1 MTWAPGLAVAL
12 AVAAAAHGA
21 TLELLDAPD
30 ALGPN
35 RALRAARFAAAE
47 THGAD
52 LARAAAMRAPVALV
66 RQPTP
71 RSGCPAYARA
81 DVAGAFVLE
90 VNARGSDCSYGRRA
104 ALASAAG
111 ALGWLLLVAEP
122 RALRALGA
130 SALARLESGGPGE
143 RGYELAAGDV
153 ARLVMSVPALDITQR
168 SAAIE
173 WLLHE
178 LARGV
183 RPHAELRLLAERGA
197 WDRMR
202 ASWWLTVVQ
211 AMLLLQCL
219 AVVELACAR
228 ALSLARHPQVTLRR
242 RDESRARE
250 SRATSGTS
258 VDASVARYALSLPV
272 APVVLGLIATASALR
287 ALYVAVDPLASF
299 GRLPYAPGFAL
310 YGLALALSGVSHAM
324 MLAYAVQV
332 LVDTGI
338 DSQTVRER
346 WLLALVGTLALA
358 LAAALL
364 ALASNLDAV
373 ARWTEA
379 VHACVVP
386 ALVGVL
392 AEATA
397 RSAARAGSDVCA
409 PVIGRIVGRL
419 RAYARRAALAALV
432 GVALRVWLR
441 HHPVGALIGF
451 AAEVWLFNN
460 IAYAH
465 AEQFM
470 PIGTRGVR
478 GPLRWAFELCRQ
490 LLRIALA
497 RGRDALHR
505 GRTVDG
511 NGQPRGTHMFCRY
524 STRALNRALMA
535 RQALARASTRFAAA
549 RTHPIPSTYTVSL
562 RHSLADST
570 PRAIAPEVV
579 VSLVETRHGKQVG
592 AHLLLGI
599 SLCALNDFVR
609 VEQVDV
615 ELPTVEIVKLVY
627 GLTSSSGLSY
637 AELVVGSTAS
647 DGSAAAAEATL
658 FVSHAQSCSFGKL
671 IDALEEHLTNAKLQ
685 RGDTFFWLDM
695 MSIRQSDVASDVQRI
710 GDVIAHIGRVALVLD
725 PWDRPLCLTR
735 VWCLFE
741 IAQCAASLF
750 AKDAE
755 DDDRSKRGWA
765 RARRVSALR
774 LQNTGRVPSGEL
786 ATLTDTVCK
795 ESPTTTPALSPAA
808 PRSRRVSDTHAVD
821 VQRVAE
827 QAFDG
832 MPELQARSVP
842 VVELALTMSRE
853 ERLRLAMAARTNRS
867 QVERA
872 LTRFDCR
879 TANASVEADRLSIL
893 TYIAD
898 TFKDKHPQARRKRT
912 SAESNDSP
920 PRARRLSLEI
930 LESEA
935 LVSPYAP
942 LHEACESAEERE
954 MREQAFDNFNDCV
967 RRALRTAMSNF
978 SHVDEHFS
986 ASLYWGSRRPTDG
999 ASDHDSAVGGD
1010 HLLAVPEQRLS
1021 GGTTPQASSRR
1032 PVLREGSD
1040 ASSAG
1045 GSQQALTPAT
1055 PARDLSVRGVIRQL
1069 PAIHPRHDAM

>member
-1 MTWAPGLAVAL
+1 MAWALVLAAAL

-30 ALGPN
+30 AFGPN

-90 VNARGSDCSYGRRA
+90 VDARGSDCSYGRRA
-104 ALASAAG
+104 ALAGAAG

-122 RALRALGA
+122 RALGALGA

-183 RPHAELRLLAERGA
+183 RPHAELRSLAERGA

-211 AMLLLQCL
+211 AMLVLQCL

-272 APVVLGLIATASALR
+272 APVVLGLVATASALR

-299 GRLPYAPGFAL
+299 GRLPYAHGVAL

-379 VHACVVP
+379 THACVVP

-397 RSAARAGSDVCA
+397 RSAARAGSDVSA

-505 GRTVDG
+505 GRTGDG
-511 NGQPRGTHMFCRY
+511 NGQPNGTNTFSRH

-562 RHSLADST
+562 RRSLADST

-599 SLCALNDFVR
+599 SLCALNDFVLA
-609 VEQVDV
+609 EQVDV

-658 FVSHAQSCSFGKL
+658 FVSHAQSCSFDKL
-671 IDALEEHLTNAKLQ
+671 VDALEEHLTNAKLQ

-710 GDVIAHIGRVALVLD
+710 GDVIAHIGQVALVLD

-755 DDDRSKRGWA
+755 DDDRSKRSWA
-765 RARRVSALR
+765 RARTLAMR
-774 LQNTGRVPSGEL
+774 LHAKGRVPSGEL
-786 ATLTDTVCK
+786 ANTTD
-795 ESPTTTPALSPAA
+795 SGGDGSLSSTPNPSPAA
-808 PRSRRVSDTHAVD
+808 LRWRSVSDTHAVEG
-821 VQRVAE
+821 QRAAE
-827 QAFDG
+827 QAPG
-832 MPELQARSVP
+832 GTPEPQAPSLP

-898 TFKDKHPQARRKRT
+898 TFKDKRPQARRKRN
-912 SAESNDSP
+912 SAESSDSP
-920 PRARRLSLEI
+920 PRARRPSLDSF
-930 LESEA
+930 ESEA
-935 LVSPYAP
+935 SAMARAP
-942 LHEACESAEERE
+942 LHSEFESESVEERDA
-954 MREQAFDNFNDCV
+954 REQAFDNFNDGV

-978 SHVDEHFS
+978 SHVEENFP
-986 ASLYWGSRRPTDG
+986 ASVHRGSRRPTDG
-999 ASDHDSAVGGD
+999 TSDHGSTDRENS
-1010 HLLAVPEQRLS
+1010 LSVPEPKW
-1021 GGTTPQASSRR
+1021 GEATTPQSAFRR
-1032 PVLREGSD
+1032 PVLQRVSD

-1045 GSQQALTPAT
+1045 NLYQADIPTCDVPAFVNMT
-1055 PARDLSVRGVIRQL
+1055 SA
-1069 PAIHPRHDAM
+1069 

>member
-30 ALGPN
+30 AFGPN

-122 RALRALGA
+122 RALGALGA

-183 RPHAELRLLAERGA
+183 RPHAELRSLAERGA

-299 GRLPYAPGFAL
+299 GRLPHAHGVAL

-379 VHACVVP
+379 THACVVP

-465 AEQFM
+465 AEQCARAQRPARSALAQARSHRCARLLRLTGAPALPPPTTARPRSPLQRFM

-658 FVSHAQSCSFGKL
+658 FVSHAQSCSFDKL
-671 IDALEEHLTNAKLQ
+671 VDALEEHLTNAKLQ
-685 RGDTFFWLDM
+685 RGDTFFWC
-695 MSIRQSDVASDVQRI
+695 
-710 GDVIAHIGRVALVLD
+710 ALA
-725 PWDRPLCLTR
+725 CL
-735 VWCLFE
+735 
-741 IAQCAASLF
+741 CAAWRR
-750 AKDAE
+750 AP
-755 DDDRSKRGWA
+755 GA
-765 RARRVSALR
+765 RARQCLAALAGWAGAQTPHVVGTNDFVTRVTSCRLR
-774 LQNTGRVPSGEL
+774 LQAPSRLRCLSHPYLLASMRVVLCAQAGHDVDPAERCRVGRAADRRRDRAHWPGGARPRPVGPAPLPHPRVVRGGAL
-786 ATLTDTVCK
+786 A
-795 ESPTTTPALSPAA
+795 AA
-808 PRSRRVSDTHAVD
+808 RSPRSQPSWR
-821 VQRVAE
+821 
-827 QAFDG
+827 
-832 MPELQARSVP
+832 
-842 VVELALTMSRE
+842 
-853 ERLRLAMAARTNRS
+853 
-867 QVERA
+867 
-872 LTRFDCR
+872 
-879 TANASVEADRLSIL
+879 
-893 TYIAD
+893 
-898 TFKDKHPQARRKRT
+898 
-912 SAESNDSP
+912 
-920 PRARRLSLEI
+920 
-930 LESEA
+930 
-935 LVSPYAP
+935 
-942 LHEACESAEERE
+942 
-954 MREQAFDNFNDCV
+954 
-967 RRALRTAMSNF
+967 
-978 SHVDEHFS
+978 
-986 ASLYWGSRRPTDG
+986 
-999 ASDHDSAVGGD
+999 
-1010 HLLAVPEQRLS
+1010 
-1021 GGTTPQASSRR
+1021 
-1032 PVLREGSD
+1032 
-1040 ASSAG
+1040 
-1045 GSQQALTPAT
+1045 
-1055 PARDLSVRGVIRQL
+1055 
-1069 PAIHPRHDAM
+1069 